1 MAPMKVALAQI
12 NTTVGDLRG
21 NAEKILHF
29 YDDAARRG
37 AELVVYPEMALTG
50 YPPRDLV
57 TKKRFVDENLAT
69 LDKIAGLMARATAI
83 VGYVQPNGR
92 GTGKP
97 LHNAAALIARGKIV
111 ARVFKSLLPTY
122 DVFDEDRYFQPA
134 DSVAPVTACGTRLG
148 VTICEDIWNDVLY
161 GAQRLYHRDPI
172 EELAVAGAQIIV
184 NLSSSPYHLGKECF
198 RHQMLRD
205 VALKHGKPLFYANS
219 VGGNDELIFDGNS
232 FAFNA
237 RGELIARGKAFAED
251 LVVFDTDAP
260 ALPYS
265 APLEE
270 AALLDALT
278 LGLRDYATKCGFRSA
293 VLGLSGGI
301 DSAVTACVAVRA
313 LGAENVWGVG
323 MPSEFSSDG
332 SITDAR
338 ALAQN
343 LGIRFEIIPIQEPF
357 DAVKRAMK
365 KIFSGKAEDTT
376 EENMQARIRG
386 LYLMA
391 ISNKFGHLLLTTGNK
406 SELAVGYCTL
416 YGDMAGGLAVI
427 SDVPKTVVYKLAHYI
442 NRAWD
447 NGRGSR
453 RSERAAES
461 VDRGGF
467 PIPLSSL
474 TKPPSAEL
482 RPNQTDQDS
491 LPPYEVLD
499 PIMRAYVEDAK
510 SGDEIVAMGF
520 DEPTV
525 RRVIRMIDLNE
536 YKRKQAPP
544 GLRVTTKAFGIGRR
558 MPIAQRFVG

>member
-1 MAPMKVALAQI
+1 MMAAMKVALAQI

-29 YDDAARRG
+29 YDDAVRRG
-37 AELVVYPEMALTG
+37 AELVIFPELALTG

-57 TKKRFVDENLAT
+57 IKTRFVNDNLAT
-69 LDKIAGLMARATAI
+69 LDKIAGLMTGATAI
-83 VGYVQPNGR
+83 VGYVHPTER
-92 GTGKP
+92 AAGKA
-97 LHNAAALIARGKIV
+97 LHNAAAVIARGKIV

-148 VTICEDIWNDVLY
+148 VTICEDIWNVVLY
-161 GAQRLYHRDPI
+161 GAQRLYQRDPI
-172 EELAVAGAQIIV
+172 QELVGAGAQFIV
-184 NLSSSPYHLGKECF
+184 NLSSSPYHLGKESF

-237 RGELIARGKAFAED
+237 RGELIARGKAFEED
-251 LVVFDTDAP
+251 LVVFDSEAR
-260 ALPYS
+260 AIPYS
-265 APLEE
+265 APREE
-270 AALLDALT
+270 AALMDALV
-278 LGLRDYATKCGFRSA
+278 LGLRDYAGKCGFRSA

-301 DSAVTACVAVRA
+301 DSAVVASVAVRA

-323 MPSEFSSDG
+323 MPSQFSSEG
-332 SITDAR
+332 SVTDAR

-343 LGIRFEIIPIQEPF
+343 LGIRFEVIPIQEPF

-365 KIFSGKAEDTT
+365 KMFAGKQEDTT

-386 LYLMA
+386 IYLMA
-391 ISNKFGHLLLTTGNK
+391 VSNKFGHLLLTTGNK

-427 SDVPKTVVYKLAHYI
+427 SDVPKTVVYQLAHYI
-442 NRAWD
+442 NSAWND
-447 NGRGSR
+447 GKR
-453 RSERAAES
+453 RMESGERKR
-461 VDRGGF
+461 DGF
-467 PIPLSSL
+467 PIPLASI

-510 SGDEIVAMGF
+510 SGDEIVAIGH
-520 DEPTV
+520 DEATV

-544 GLRVTTKAFGIGRR
+544 GLRVTAKAFGIGRR